1 MSDIEWQ
8 ETHELQPAAD
18 LIADFCTRNGIAPVQ
33 IPTGP
38 EPLVFIEQ
46 RALEALYD
54 FLAHDLEQEQG
65 GVLVGQPFYDT
76 EVGRHFVVILAAIP
90 AHETQSS
97 SVHLQFTPQTWEYIS
112 GLIEENYPDQ
122 VIVGWYHSHPGL
134 GVFMS
139 ATDRATQ
146 TAFFNH
152 PWSLAVVVDPLVYL
166 TGWFAGADCL
176 PLSRLC
182 VFPYESPSEATSP
195 KAVQEPSDL
204 EEEYWLQHS
213 LDRLKW
219 LLPFSMLV
227 FSLLIFVWWYGK
239 SRFT

>member
-18 LIADFCTRNGIAPVQ
+18 LIADFCTQNGIPPVQ
-33 IPTGP
+33 IPAGQ

-54 FLAHDLEQEQG
+54 FLAHDLEQEHG
-65 GVLVGQPFYDT
+65 GVLVGQPHYDA
-76 EVGRHFVVILAAIP
+76 EVGRHFVVIQAAIP
-90 AHETQSS
+90 AYEAQSS

-146 TAFFNH
+146 AAFFNH
-152 PWSLAVVVDPLVYL
+152 PWSLAVVVDPVVFLS
-166 TGWFAGADCL
+166 GWFAGAECL

-182 VFPYESPSEATSP
+182 VFPYEAPSEPSLP
-195 KAVQEPSDL
+195 KAAQELSDL

-219 LLPFSMLV
+219 LLPFSMLAL
-227 FSLLIFVWWYGK
+227 SLLIFVWWYGK